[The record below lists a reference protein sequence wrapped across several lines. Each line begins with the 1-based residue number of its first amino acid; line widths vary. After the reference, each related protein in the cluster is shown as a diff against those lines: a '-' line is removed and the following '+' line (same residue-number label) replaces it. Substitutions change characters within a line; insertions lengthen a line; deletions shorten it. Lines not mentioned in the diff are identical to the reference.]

1 MNENNVTSFFN
12 ENNGKT
18 FKDKNGQ
25 SVKLNLTS
33 LDVFKEK
40 MSTKVKRLD
49 TFNKMWNVLGLNLFG
64 KYNDFEKK
72 YGTPTSTV
80 GNGEN
85 IKKLIDIDD
94 DIEET
99 TNPNQG
105 VKVVSNKI
113 RVFYNDGRFVSRT
126 NLNNIND
133 KTNEITGI
141 WYFVGN
147 DDYQIKYDGGGNT
160 TVIDFKSN
168 TKKIVSDKPFV
179 TPTQTQTTTGIKP
192 ILQKLMKIDS
202 DIKKT
207 TSPDQ
212 VVVRAGEGVIFI
224 FFSDGNFRY
233 RLNSVNN
240 KNGELTGRWK
250 FLGENDYQVNV
261 SDGDVYTFSKGW
273 KSIEKTS
280 SSGTMGKTWK
290 EVTFTLEDVLAGK
303 AVLKRGMKG
312 KAVEDLQ
319 KLMIDMNFSKVSKS
333 GEPDGKYGKLT
344 ELSIRQFQGEMP
356 YGEQDG
362 KVGQRTLKRMYYVF
376 NYDPDKEVDDEQ
388 PQVPTGDDSPEF
400 LQSQLDTQNADKVNS
415 TTSSQPE
422 TQTTTAQPATQA
434 QPDTTTQPKKKLT
447 LSPINEQENNEE
459 IVSQKVKSLQL
470 SDIYKGV

>member
-1 MNENNVTSFFN
+1 MNEINI
-12 ENNGKT
+12 E
-18 FKDKNGQ
+18 
-25 SVKLNLTS
+25 KLYNRIKGLGNWGT
-33 LDVFKEK
+33 LDVFKSK
-40 MSTKVKRLD
+40 MKTPEQRSNFFKKFYEELKGKGVY
-49 TFNKMWNVLGLNLFG
+49 LG
-64 KYNDFEKK
+64 KSADFEKK
-72 YGTPTSTV
+72 YGGTASAAV

-85 IKKLIDIDD
+85 IKKLISIDGD
-94 DIEET
+94 VKET
-99 TNPNQG
+99 TSPNQG
-105 VKVVSNKI
+105 VKVVRNKF

-147 DDYQIKYDGGGNT
+147 DNYQLKYDGGGNT

-192 ILQKLMKIDS
+192 TLQKLMKIDS
-202 DIKKT
+202 TIKKT

-212 VVVRAGEGVIFI
+212 VIYRSDGGSIHIFY
-224 FFSDGNFRY
+224 SDGNFRY
-233 RLNSVNN
+233 RTSSVNN
-240 KNGELTGRWK
+240 KKDELTGRWK
-250 FLGENDYQVNV
+250 FLGNDSYQINTN
-261 SDGDVYTFSKGW
+261 DDDVYIYGKGW
-273 KSIEKTS
+273 ESTKNPQ
-280 SSGTMGKTWK
+280 SSGTVGKNWK

-319 KLMIDMNFSKVSKS
+319 KLMIDMNFSKVSKT
-333 GEPDGKYGKLT
+333 GKPDGYFGKLT
-344 ELSIRQFQGEMP
+344 ELSIKQFQGEMKH
-356 YGEQDG
+356 GEQDG
-362 KVGQRTLKRMYYVF
+362 KVGPKTLKRMYYVF

-388 PQVPTGDDSPEF
+388 PQAPATSDKYSPQGVPDDALNPQTPIDGE
-400 LQSQLDTQNADKVNS
+400 TS
-415 TTSSQPE
+415 TTS
-422 TQTTTAQPATQA
+422 QA
-434 QPDTTTQPKKKLT
+434 APDTTTQPKKKLT